1 MGVPIWGILQRGELL
16 FGGSGGGMSLLWGA
30 PQRESAFWGG
40 GCAPYMGGCVPQIW
54 GLRLGVSYEGRL
66 HSGGIQR
73 GAPHMRGLHL
83 GVPLQ
88 QTAPCPPGGRPP

>member
-40 GCAPYMGGCVPQIW
+40 GCAPDMGGCVW
-54 GLRLGVSYEGRL
+54 GCPMR
-66 HSGGIQR
+66 GGCIR
-73 GAPHMRGLHL
+73 GGSKGAPHI
-83 GVPLQ
+83 
-88 QTAPCPPGGRPP
+88 